1 MAVSCKGEDGALLSQ
16 ENITTTYLLA
26 LHAEKLPVS
35 LNTMF
40 CLVPHAAVS
49 DRIFFFMSE

>member
-49 DRIFFFMSE
+49 DRIFFL